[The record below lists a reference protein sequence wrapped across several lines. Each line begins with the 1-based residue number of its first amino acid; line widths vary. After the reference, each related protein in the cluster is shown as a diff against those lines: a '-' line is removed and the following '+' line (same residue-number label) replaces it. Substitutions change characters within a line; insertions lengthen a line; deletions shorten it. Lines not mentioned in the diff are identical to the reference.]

1 MRSESQERRLTES
14 IRDGIEFTTPE
25 DERAE
30 KVEKAETLHDFC
42 LGREDKNCLAGFVDH
57 LIEEGQEDVVYDILV
72 RLEEIREEA
81 EDDEAEKTRD
91 EIEYIVESLPS

>member
-1 MRSESQERRLTES
+1 MRSESQESLTES
-14 IRDGIEFTTPE
+14 IRDEIEFTTPE
-25 DERAE
+25 DERDE

-57 LIEEGQEDVVYDILV
+57 LLEEGQEDVVYDILA

-91 EIEYIVESLPS
+91 EIEYIVGRLSS